1 MTIHLE
7 ENDMMVLRE
16 SHAFCQPIPKSII
29 STINLMGNI
38 EVLLIIPNYM
48 RMHMTI

>member
-16 SHAFCQPIPKSII
+16 SHAFCQLIPKSII
-29 STINLMGNI
+29 STINLMENI